1 MTAAGGTTV
10 GAAGGGGLLAG
21 AVAAVTGAGTGIGRE
36 IALRLAAE
44 GADVV
49 LTGRSTGPMEEV
61 AGQVRAGG
69 RRALVVPMDLRD
81 PASIR
86 AAAEAAEAEFGRV
99 DVLVNNSGVGGPSKP
114 MWEIDPEEWEDTF
127 RVNVTGTF
135 LACRAFLP
143 GMVARRSG
151 SVVVIG
157 SVTGKRPL
165 VNRTPYA
172 ASKTALIGM
181 VRTLAWELGPHGVR
195 VNLVSPGGVEG
206 ERIEWVLQQQAQAR
220 GITVEEARADFAE
233 GSPLKRLVPAGDV
246 AHAVAWLASPRSAS
260 VTGDDL
266 NVSAGLVM
274 Y

>member
-1 MTAAGGTTV
+1 VTTAQ
-10 GAAGGGGLLAG
+10 LLLEG
-21 AVAAVTGAGTGIGRE
+21 QVAAVTGAGTGIGRE

-49 LTGRSTGPMEEV
+49 LTGRSTGAMEEV
-61 AGQVRAGG
+61 ADMVRSAG
-69 RRALVVPMDLRD
+69 RRAFPVAMDLRD
-81 PASIR
+81 PASIESAAR
-86 AAAEAAEAEFGRV
+86 AAESEFGRV

-114 MWEIDPEEWEDTF
+114 MWEIDAEEWEDTF

-135 LACRAFLP
+135 LACKAFLP

-165 VNRTPYA
+165 INRTPYA

-181 VRTLAWELGPHGVR
+181 VRTLAWEVGAHGIR

-206 ERIEWVLQQQAQAR
+206 ERINWVLEQQAAAR
-220 GITVEEARADFAE
+220 GITVEQARADFAE
-233 GSPLKRLVPAGDV
+233 GSPLKRLVDAGDV
-246 AHAVAWLASPRSAS
+246 ADTVAYLASPRAAAI
-260 VTGDDL
+260 TGDDI
-266 NVSAGLVM
+266 NVSAGLAM

>member
-1 MTAAGGTTV
+1 M
-10 GAAGGGGLLAG
+10 LLDG

-36 IALRLAAE
+36 IALRLAGE

-49 LTGRSTGPMEEV
+49 LAGRSVGAMEEV
-61 AGQVRAGG
+61 AEQIRTGG
-69 RRALVVPMDLRD
+69 RRAFPVAMDLRD
-81 PASIR
+81 PASIE
-86 AAAEAAEAEFGRV
+86 AAAKAAEKEFGRV
-99 DVLVNNSGVGGPSKP
+99 DVLVNNSGVGGPSRP
-114 MWEIDPEEWEDTF
+114 MWEIDLDEWEDTF

-135 LACRAFLP
+135 LACKAFLP

-151 SVVVIG
+151 AVVVVG

-181 VRTLAWELGPHGVR
+181 VRTLAWELGPHGIR

-206 ERIEWVLQQQAQAR
+206 ERINWVLEQQALAR

-233 GSPLKRLVPAGDV
+233 GSPLKRLVSAADV
-246 AHAVAWLASPRSAS
+246 ADTVAYLASPRAAS
-260 VTGDDL
+260 ITGDDI
-266 NVSAGLVM
+266 NVSAGLAM

>member
-1 MTAAGGTTV
+1 M
-10 GAAGGGGLLAG
+10 LLDG
-21 AVAAVTGAGTGIGRE
+21 SVAVVTGAGTGIGRE
-36 IALRLAAE
+36 IALRMADE
-44 GADVV
+44 GADMV
-49 LTGRSTGPMEEV
+49 LTGRSEGPMQEV
-61 AGQVRAGG
+61 AELVRGAG

-81 PASIR
+81 AASIE
-86 AAAEAAEAEFGRV
+86 AAARAAEAEFGRV

-114 MWEIDPEEWEDTF
+114 LWELSVEEWEDTF

-135 LACRAFLP
+135 LVCKAFLP
-143 GMVARRSG
+143 GMVARKAG

-181 VRTLAWELGPHGVR
+181 VRTLAWEVGSLGIR

-206 ERIEWVLQQQAQAR
+206 ERLKWVFEQQAAAR
-220 GITVEEARADFAE
+220 GITVEEARADFAG
-233 GSPLKRLVPAGDV
+233 GSALQRLVTPRDV
-246 AHAVAWLASPRSAS
+246 ADTTVYLASSRAAAI
-260 VTGDDL
+260 TGDDV
-266 NVSAGLVM
+266 NVSAGLAM

>member
-1 MTAAGGTTV
+1 M
-10 GAAGGGGLLAG
+10 LLDG
-21 AVAAVTGAGTGIGRE
+21 SVAVVTGAGTGIGRE
-36 IALRLAAE
+36 IALRMADE
-44 GADVV
+44 GADMV
-49 LTGRSTGPMEEV
+49 LTGRSEGPMQEV
-61 AGQVRAGG
+61 AELVRGVG

-81 PASIR
+81 ADSIE
-86 AAAEAAEAEFGRV
+86 AAARAAEAEFGRV

-114 MWEIDPEEWEDTF
+114 LWELSVEEWEDTF

-135 LACRAFLP
+135 LVCKAFLP
-143 GMVARRSG
+143 GMVARKSG

-181 VRTLAWELGPHGVR
+181 VRTLAWEVGSLGIR

-206 ERIEWVLQQQAQAR
+206 ERLKWVFEQQAAAR
-220 GITVEEARADFAE
+220 GITVEEARADFAG
-233 GSPLKRLVPAGDV
+233 GSAMQRLVTPRDV
-246 AHAVAWLASPRSAS
+246 ADTTVYLASSRASAI
-260 VTGDDL
+260 TGDDV
-266 NVSAGLVM
+266 NVSAGLAM